1 MLYLALNKP
10 LQKKRNILLIKISCL
25 ILFTFLALEINYLN
39 IEFPW
44 DKQILHFIHSQSS
57 IFLDNFA
64 SVATNFGGIKYILS
78 FSFLLCL
85 WLFYQGQ
92 KSLLGYLITSILS
105 SAIVNFGIKLLFQ
118 RPRPNL
124 WESSYPLPSDFSFPS
139 GHAMGSITFALT
151 LLVIFWGSRYLN
163 FIAILA
169 LLYVGLIAWTRLYL
183 GVHYPSDIIGGWLL
197 GIAWTTLVTLL
208 LNPRSSHSLNEQNT

>member
-1 MLYLALNKP
+1 MMLYLVLNKP

-25 ILFTFLALEINYLN
+25 ILFAFLALEINYLN
-39 IEFPW
+39 IEFFW
-44 DKQILHFIHSQSS
+44 DKQILHFIHSTSNT
-57 IFLDNFA
+57 FLDNVA
-64 SVATNFGGIKYILS
+64 SIATNFGGIKYIIT
-78 FSFLLCL
+78 FSFLLSL
-85 WLFYQGQ
+85 YLFYQG
-92 KSLLGYLITSILS
+92 KKRLFIYLITSILS
-105 SAIVNFGIKLLFQ
+105 SSIVNFAIKLLFQ

-151 LLVIFWGSRYLN
+151 LLIIFWGSRYLN
-163 FIAILA
+163 LLAILA

-197 GIAWTTLVTLL
+197 GIAWTSLVTLL
-208 LNPRSSHSLNEQNT
+208 LNPRSSDSLNE

>member
-1 MLYLALNKP
+1 MLYLVLNKP

-39 IEFPW
+39 IEFSW
-44 DKQILHFIHSQSS
+44 DKQFLDFIHSKSS
-57 IFLDNFA
+57 IFLDNVA
-64 SVATNFGGIKYILS
+64 SIATNFGGIKYIIT
-78 FSFLLCL
+78 FSFLLSL
-85 WLFYQGQ
+85 WFFYQG
-92 KSLLGYLITSILS
+92 KKRLFTYLIISILS
-105 SAIVNFGIKLLFQ
+105 SAIVNFSIKLLFQ

-139 GHAMGSITFALT
+139 GHAMGSITLALT

-163 FIAILA
+163 LLAILA
-169 LLYVGLIAWTRLYL
+169 LIYVGLIAWTRLHL

-208 LNPRSSHSLNEQNT
+208 LNPRSSDSLNE